1 MELVPFADLYLVA
14 APGAV
19 MTPRPATEGIV
30 TAAVTHIG
38 GRQARVADVGTGSGA
53 IALAVA
59 SACPTADVWA
69 TDTSV
74 SAVEV
79 ARLNARRL
87 GLAERVRVEHCDLL
101 GPAPGRFDVVAAN
114 LPYLPA
120 SLASERP
127 ELAGEPHDALFA
139 PGDGLEPYRRLV
151 DAAEPVLAED
161 GVLLLQLHRELI
173 TARREELPALRLALA
188 A

>member
-1 MELVPFADLYLVA
+1 MELVPFADLYLAA

-19 MTPRPATEGIV
+19 MTPRPTTEELV
-30 TAAVTHIG
+30 AAAVSHIG
-38 GRQARVADVGTGSGA
+38 GRPARVADIGTGSGA

-59 SACPTADVWA
+59 AACPAADIWA

-74 SAVEV
+74 SAVEL

-87 GLAERVRVEHCDLL
+87 GLAERVQVERCDLL

-120 SLASERP
+120 SLEAERP
-127 ELAGEPHDALFA
+127 ELAGEPHDALFSA
-139 PGDGLEPYRRLV
+139 GDGLGPYRRLV

-161 GVLLLQLHRELI
+161 GVVLIQLHRELI
-173 TARREELPALRLALA
+173 TARRDELPELRLALA